1 MSMTTRFRWLPL
13 FLLCLTLAAP
23 SRAADATAGPLVDV
37 DWLAKHLGRPDLV
50 LLDASPAPLHAAK
63 HVAGAI
69 GADFLTYGF
78 PERPLADMEQR
89 YRSWGL
95 SPGKT
100 VVIYD
105 QGGTYL
111 ATRLFFALYHH
122 GFPAA
127 NLHVLDG
134 GLAKWEERQLP
145 VTTDP
150 TPAPA
155 AGSFRI
161 EQVRE
166 DVRVRLPEFLAATG
180 DPANNVMLEA
190 LGPDWHFGELVFF
203 GRPGHVPHATMAPPG
218 DFFNADKTFKSP
230 DEIRRMMAYLGVK
243 PSQRI
248 HAHCGGGIAASVP
261 FFALKFLAGY
271 PSVTLFQESL
281 MGWFSDPRQLPAWT
295 YDAPALLRD
304 ADWLQAWGGQRLRA
318 FIRPDLS
325 IVDVR
330 PATAYAQGHV
340 PYAVNVGP
348 DEFRRHLGA
357 PARLAGPLGAAGV
370 DAAHEVVIASG
381 GGLTKDAAL
390 AFLLLEA
397 LGQKRTSILMETMEA
412 WAARGLPVAKDA
424 TVVGKPANARE
435 PAVPPATYVPAPREG
450 TLIADPGATRG
461 AYPKV
466 YVASGEQLPSAVPE
480 GRLVHLP
487 YTSLLDAAG
496 RPKPASA
503 IWAALTKAGVTRYG
517 EFVLVADDPA
527 DAAVNYVVFRLM
539 GFPDV
544 KVLAR

>member
-1 MSMTTRFRWLPL
+1 MPKPASFTVPL
-13 FLLCLTLAAP
+13 VFVACLAVGAP
-23 SRAADATAGPLVDV
+23 ARAADAPATPLVDV
-37 DWLAKHLGRPDLV
+37 EWLSANLGRSDLV
-50 LLDASPAPLHAAK
+50 LLDASPAPVHASK
-63 HVAGAI
+63 HIAGAL
-69 GADFLTYGF
+69 GVDFLTYGF

-89 YRSWGL
+89 YRAWGL
-95 SPGKT
+95 SPEKT
-100 VVIYD
+100 VVVYD
-105 QGGTYL
+105 QGGTYM

-122 GFPAA
+122 GFPAER
-127 NLHVLDG
+127 LHVLDG

-145 VTTDP
+145 VTKDP
-150 TPAPA
+150 TPAPP

-161 EQVRE
+161 QQVRE

-243 PSQRI
+243 PEQRV

-271 PSVTLFQESL
+271 QNVTLFQESL
-281 MGWFSDPRQLPAWT
+281 MGWFSDSRQLPAWT
-295 YDAPALLRD
+295 YDAPALVRD

-330 PATAYAQGHV
+330 PAAAYAQGHV
-340 PYAVNVGP
+340 PYAVNVGA

-357 PARLAGPLGAAGV
+357 PSGLAAPLGAAGV
-370 DAAHEVVIASG
+370 DAAHEVVIATG

-397 LGQKRTSILMETMEA
+397 LGQQRTSILMETMEA
-412 WAARGLPVAKDA
+412 WAARGYPVSTAA
-424 TVVGKPANARE
+424 TVVGRPANPRD
-435 PAVPPATYVPAPREG
+435 PAVPPATYSPAPREG
-450 TLIADPGATRG
+450 ALIADASRTQG

-466 YVASGEQLPSAVPE
+466 YVASGEQLPSTVPE
-480 GRLVHLP
+480 GQVVHVP
-487 YTSLLDAAG
+487 YASLLDASGA
-496 RPKPASA
+496 PKPASA
-503 IWAALTKAGVTRYG
+503 IWTALTKAGVTRYG

-527 DAAVNYVVFRLM
+527 EAAVNYFVFRLM

-544 KVLAR
+544 KVLVR